1 MYGKSAATLAKDIF
15 KKDKEIAKLQ
25 ARIAAGDKKATRE
38 LERLEADPEQFAMD
52 MANGILAKLWAS
64 YPKGENYI
72 LGCEQSIEERGFSMS
87 QIGRRRNLYGVL
99 SGIKSIIASSRRRG
113 KNAPIQ
119 GVASEVGI
127 TSGYLVLREYATI
140 YADENNILYKEL
152 DLDTVDFIEYNRTV
166 HDANY
171 YQVPLCMVIPSV
183 HIKLHVATYGVTKY
197 FKDVFD
203 FDFQIE
209 PEIELEIS
217 YSDDDSHKWD
227 FDIYNLL
234 VNCILASVCTSHGTT
249 LDVFKETRN
258 VNVVQDMETILFAW
272 KSPRSLKLLNDKYP
286 LLGQDTLPVIEHS
299 LKRLKK
305 EFDL

>member
-1 MYGKSAATLAKDIF
+1 
-15 KKDKEIAKLQ
+15 
-25 ARIAAGDKKATRE
+25 
-38 LERLEADPEQFAMD
+38 
-52 MANGILAKLWAS
+52 
-64 YPKGENYI
+64 
-72 LGCEQSIEERGFSMS
+72 
-87 QIGRRRNLYGVL
+87 
-99 SGIKSIIASSRRRG
+99 
-113 KNAPIQ
+113 
-119 GVASEVGI
+119 
-127 TSGYLVLREYATI
+127 
-140 YADENNILYKEL
+140 
-152 DLDTVDFIEYNRTV
+152 
-166 HDANY
+166 
-171 YQVPLCMVIPSV
+171 
-183 HIKLHVATYGVTKY
+183 
-197 FKDVFD
+197 VFD